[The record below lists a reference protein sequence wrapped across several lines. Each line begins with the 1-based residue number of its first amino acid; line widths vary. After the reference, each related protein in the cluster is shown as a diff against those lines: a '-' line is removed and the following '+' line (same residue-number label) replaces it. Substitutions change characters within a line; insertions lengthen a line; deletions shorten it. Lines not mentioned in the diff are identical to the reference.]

1 MSFDSVAG
9 AFAPAAAPCAGAGV
23 PASFFTS
30 AVLAAASFFSTALS
44 GFGGG
49 GASGLRKRSGTPLA
63 ANWPAPTHAPSSLL
77 QRYSFLQ
84 RRWIWR

>member
-9 AFAPAAAPCAGAGV
+9 AFAPAAGPCAGAGV
-23 PASFFTS
+23 EASFFTS
-30 AVLAAASFFSTALS
+30 PSPPASFFSAALS